1 MEEQNKEDLYAD
13 IPTIGTI
20 EINNVENT
28 NKATSEEIFTTISV
42 NRKKN
47 GDINLKCK
55 VGTGAQSNILPIHL
69 FRVLYPE
76 LINEGIPRD
85 GVLQK
90 SKVILTAYGGA
101 EIIQFGTII
110 IPCQHKGKK
119 LTVSFM

>member
-1 MEEQNKEDLYAD
+1 M
-13 IPTIGTI
+13 
-20 EINNVENT
+20 
-28 NKATSEEIFTTISV
+28 
-42 NRKKN
+42 NRKNN

-55 VGTGAQSNILPIHL
+55 VDTGAQSNILPIHL

-76 LINEGIPRD
+76 LINVEGIPRD
-85 GVLQK
+85 SVLQK

-119 LTVSFM
+119 INCS